1 MNISTRQRPV
11 VARIDDTLDI
21 LHSTAKALL
30 DNAYDHADH
39 LDHRPL
45 AAWTQRL
52 ADIQGTL
59 DQCSIGPFN
68 PLTDPN

>member
-1 MNISTRQRPV
+1 VTISARQRPV

-21 LHSTAKALL
+21 LHATAKALE

-39 LDHRPL
+39 LCHRQL
-45 AAWTQRL
+45 VAWTQRL

-59 DQCSIGPFN
+59 DRCAIGPFN
-68 PLTDPN
+68 PPADPH